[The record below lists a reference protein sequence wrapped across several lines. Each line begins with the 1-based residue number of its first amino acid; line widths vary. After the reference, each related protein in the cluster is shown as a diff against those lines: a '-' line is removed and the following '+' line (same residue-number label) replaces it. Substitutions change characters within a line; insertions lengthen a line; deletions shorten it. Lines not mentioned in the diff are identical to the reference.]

1 MNQEEID
8 ALSDAVE
15 VDVIIVFS
23 EDKLLLYID
32 HPEPFALG
40 DKITITITPHSSVG
54 GGVSV
59 TVEFVVDAMGSPR
72 LLALLSAVSAT
83 LIKYDSCS
91 TKAWMYQVGR

>member
-15 VDVIIVFS
+15 VDVLIVFS

-32 HPEPFALG
+32 HPGPFALG
-40 DKITITITPHSSVG
+40 DKITITITPHSSVVS
-54 GGVSV
+54 GVSV

-72 LLALLSAVSAT
+72 FLCPLT
-83 LIKYDSCS
+83 LIGG
-91 TKAWMYQVGR
+91 VGYLKKI